1 MSPFE
6 NIHATGVC
14 VDGIGVIIRGSPG
27 TGKSL
32 LVLEMLSRNPK
43 AILVADDRIDV
54 RTDQNH
60 LFMTAPKPI
69 AGLIELRG
77 RGIMK
82 RPFKAEA
89 QVHLVIDLVDEL
101 ERFLEPE
108 ALQTEIKGI
117 RFARVPIPKRGVI
130 DSTHQYLLLEEAVAQ
145 TKADLNATL
154 KKPLDT

>member
-1 MSPFE
+1 MSISE
-6 NIHATGVC
+6 NIHATGFC
-14 VDGIGVIIRGSPG
+14 VEGIGVIIRGSSE

-32 LVLEMLSRNPK
+32 LALEILSRNPK
-43 AILVADDRIDV
+43 ALLVADDRIDV
-54 RTDQNH
+54 RTDQNR
-60 LFMTAPKPI
+60 LFMAAPKPI

-77 RGIMK
+77 RGILK
-82 RPFKAEA
+82 RPYQAEA
-89 QVHLVIDLVDEL
+89 QVHLVIDLVDEP

-117 RFARVPIPKRGVI
+117 RLARAPIPRRGVV

-145 TKADLNATL
+145 TKADLTATL